1 MLLLCEQNRNK
12 FLTIVFFVCII
23 VEQISFYCLPSPC
36 NTLYLE
42 LHCPAVAPSV
52 VVTSDN
58 GKNTVDFGDVA
69 VGMKSEF
76 KH

>member
-1 MLLLCEQNRNK
+1 MIQ
-12 FLTIVFFVCII
+12 
-23 VEQISFYCLPSPC
+23 EQISFYYLSSPY

-58 GKNTVDFGDVA
+58 GKNTVNFGDVA
-69 VGMKSEF
+69 VGMKFEF
-76 KH
+76 KF

>member
-1 MLLLCEQNRNK
+1 MVQK
-12 FLTIVFFVCII
+12 
-23 VEQISFYCLPSPC
+23 QISFYYLSSPY

-58 GKNTVDFGDVA
+58 GKNTVSFGDVA
-69 VGMKSEF
+69 VGMKFEF
-76 KH
+76 KFSFFSV